1 MERTD
6 EVPDMLRQ
14 QSSYTHP
21 VLKFSKWSPPSRDG
35 SRSRVLYFYVS
46 GPLISSGCE
55 LSSYI
60 HQVRVNKAG
69 RSSGA
74 GSEPRDE
81 MLYTA
86 LSGDLC
92 NKACAALPDCRFPR
106 LLSGSCLEMTLST
119 LF

>member
-1 MERTD
+1 
-6 EVPDMLRQ
+6 MLRQ

-21 VLKFSKWSPPSRDG
+21 VLKLPKWSPPSRAG
-35 SRSRVLYFYVS
+35 SRSPVLYVYLS
-46 GPLISSGCE
+46 GPLFSSGCE

-60 HQVRVNKAG
+60 NHVRVNEAG
-69 RSSGA
+69 RSSA
-74 GSEPRDE
+74 VGSEPRDE
-81 MLYTA
+81 VLPTA

-92 NKACAALPDCRFPR
+92 NKACAALPGCSFPR